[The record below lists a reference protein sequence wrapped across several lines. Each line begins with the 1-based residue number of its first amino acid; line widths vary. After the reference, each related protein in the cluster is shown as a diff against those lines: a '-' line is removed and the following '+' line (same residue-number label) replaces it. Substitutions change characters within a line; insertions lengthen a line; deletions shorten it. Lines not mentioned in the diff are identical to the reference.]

1 MSMVMEIVTDYVG
14 DIAITSDTC
23 ILRLVDLLRNQM

>member
-1 MSMVMEIVTDYVG
+1 MSMIMEMVAAYVG

-23 ILRLVDLLRNQM
+23 ILRLVDLLRNLM